1 MNKQK
6 LASNF
11 TLVELLVVIA
21 IIAILA
27 SMLLPALSKAR
38 ETAKKAK
45 CISNEKQIGSAFAF
59 YANDNKDYYY
69 TPAYNWDWLA
79 YYNLGKY
86 LNIQKAPAGWN
97 FMLQPITVCPALKI
111 TNACRAGYQCNVEL
125 ISGANH
131 TPAVPQLTTRIKNA
145 SQVFLTVCG
154 DGINQGVDRYF
165 FRNGSFGWNNH
176 LQYTTNFL
184 YADFHAANFKF
195 IPADVL
201 GNGQFLVNYAN
212 SPLARTYAP

>member
-1 MNKQK
+1 
-6 LASNF
+6 
-11 TLVELLVVIA
+11 VVTA

-27 SMLLPALSKAR
+27 SMLLPALGKAR
-38 ETAKKAK
+38 EAAKKTK
-45 CISNEKQIGSAFAF
+45 CISNEKQIGQAFAF

-69 TPAYNWDWLA
+69 TPNINWDWLA

-86 LNIQKAPAGWN
+86 LNIQKQPPGWD
-97 FMLQPITVCPALKI
+97 FMKQPVTVCPALKS
-111 TNACRAGYQCNVEL
+111 TAVCRAGYQPNIEL

-131 TPAVPQLTTRIKNA
+131 TPAVPQLTTKIKNA

-154 DGINQGVDRYF
+154 DGINQGADRYF
-165 FRNGSFGWNNH
+165 FRTGLFGWNNH

-201 GNGQFLVNYAN
+201 GNGQFLRNYAY
-212 SPLARTYAP
+212 SPLVQTYAP